1 MFCKVNVQRRAS
13 VLMFFGIKLRA
24 FLSKMCKCVNY
35 AKTDC
40 QCKLKKWKIW
50 CTLMV
55 REQGCRGVAHCLML
69 KTASQHFLLGGFW
82 RRLIGRRDEMQRHY
96 MAFSRA
102 QLQLSII
109 PFTGTKEFM

>member
-1 MFCKVNVQRRAS
+1 
-13 VLMFFGIKLRA
+13 MFFAKLMRRGELQCLCFLELKLRA

-55 REQGCRGVAHCLML
+55 RVQGCRGVAYWLML
-69 KTASQHFLLGGFW
+69 KTASQHFLLGGF
-82 RRLIGRRDEMQRHY
+82 GEG
-96 MAFSRA
+96 S
-102 QLQLSII
+102 
-109 PFTGTKEFM
+109 